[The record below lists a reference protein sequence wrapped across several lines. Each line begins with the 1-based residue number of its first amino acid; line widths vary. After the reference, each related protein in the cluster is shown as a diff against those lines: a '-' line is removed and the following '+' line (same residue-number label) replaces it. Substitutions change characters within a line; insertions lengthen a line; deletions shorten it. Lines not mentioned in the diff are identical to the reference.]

1 MKFFNIKDQKI
12 PQVILVG
19 FLCLWLFLGGIAAGW
34 VCVPVILPDEF
45 GYWAQAANM
54 AGMDWK
60 EIVSHHSWYSFG
72 YGILMLPFVK
82 LLSNPIAAYRVV
94 TGINFLLMGG
104 STLLLYQIL
113 SKLCVMPD
121 KKKTAVVSGAAMI
134 YVSYLTYAHT
144 TMAES
149 LLTFL
154 YVLLAYGLYLWFAEK
169 KAGSL
174 ILVLL
179 TAGYMY
185 TVHMRSIGI
194 LLAAALVWL
203 AFVWSSREKKAGA
216 RVLVTMLL
224 VIGFITILLVQNMGK
239 TRLINSVNAEGF
251 HMLTRGNDYAGQWNK
266 LKFLFSL
273 KGIGYFFTGLFG
285 KIFYLGCASFGL
297 YYWGMAYLIKK
308 GKELFSSLKKGEVC
322 RWENWFCLWLLL
334 SHVAAL
340 LVSTLYCIRTNRLDG
355 ILYGRYHEN
364 TLPFITAFGIAALL
378 SKPKPKER
386 ILWLIGLAG
395 AGFFFV
401 YTMLRSGQIGYTN
414 RHSITGILYALSL
427 AGFYDGTTV
436 LYAYLGC
443 LLGGMLLLALR
454 MVKKHGAGLLLTGI
468 ICIQLANAA
477 YAVRFLI
484 YPSVQNQRE
493 DMEGIWQAKQLADE
507 KGVTA
512 FYYLCGGADKS
523 IYTLQYALWDT
534 PLHLMEKEKLADMTA
549 GSVLEDAGEVFLI
562 VPTGDESAENI
573 SPYYTEVIRTPHYE
587 IYFTQ

>member
-1 MKFFNIKDQKI
+1 
-12 PQVILVG
+12 
-19 FLCLWLFLGGIAAGW
+19 
-34 VCVPVILPDEF
+34 
-45 GYWAQAANM
+45 M

-251 HMLTRGNDYAGQWNK
+251 HMLTRGNDYAPP
-266 LKFLFSL
+266 SVC
-273 KGIGYFFTGLFG
+273 ITG
-285 KIFYLGCASFGL
+285 A
-297 YYWGMAYLIKK
+297 
-308 GKELFSSLKKGEVC
+308 
-322 RWENWFCLWLLL
+322 
-334 SHVAAL
+334 
-340 LVSTLYCIRTNRLDG
+340 
-355 ILYGRYHEN
+355 
-364 TLPFITAFGIAALL
+364 
-378 SKPKPKER
+378 
-386 ILWLIGLAG
+386 WLI
-395 AGFFFV
+395 
-401 YTMLRSGQIGYTN
+401 
-414 RHSITGILYALSL
+414 
-427 AGFYDGTTV
+427 
-436 LYAYLGC
+436 
-443 LLGGMLLLALR
+443 
-454 MVKKHGAGLLLTGI
+454 
-468 ICIQLANAA
+468 
-477 YAVRFLI
+477 
-484 YPSVQNQRE
+484 
-493 DMEGIWQAKQLADE
+493 
-507 KGVTA
+507 
-512 FYYLCGGADKS
+512 
-523 IYTLQYALWDT
+523 
-534 PLHLMEKEKLADMTA
+534 
-549 GSVLEDAGEVFLI
+549 
-562 VPTGDESAENI
+562 
-573 SPYYTEVIRTPHYE
+573 
-587 IYFTQ
+587 